1 MSERQSRKQL
11 EGLVTSDKM
20 EKTVV
25 VEIVHRV
32 VHPVYKKYVK
42 RTVRYKAHD
51 AENQCRVGLART
63 ERLILSAWRPSAPVT
78 VTLPARN
85 SITRKVST
93 PAVISCGGM
102 VTETNG

>member
-1 MSERQSRKQL
+1 MSERQSRKQM

-51 AENQCRVGLART
+51 AENQCRVGDRVRIQECRPLSKDKRWKVMEIL
-63 ERLILSAWRPSAPVT
+63 ERAL
-78 VTLPARN
+78 
-85 SITRKVST
+85 
-93 PAVISCGGM
+93 
-102 VTETNG
+102 